1 MLDQLF
7 KIFSSTHH
15 LAATGERFSEMWRL
29 VDGMIQTASAA
40 YWGSHL
46 TPEERTALQQT
57 DIAVNELQRRI
68 RKEVITHLSASQAA
82 DAPYGLLLMSLVKDA
97 ERLGDYAKNLAE
109 VHGLCDRG
117 PGDLPVGPLRDELR
131 RIADFV
137 ERLSREAPLAYAA
150 ADTSAARQ
158 LSRDGK
164 QMSRDCDSLIRDVAA
179 SDCGAA
185 LAVDMVLATRYY
197 KRIIGHSLN
206 LLSSVLM
213 PLHKLDYID
222 RDPGSR

>member
-1 MLDQLF
+1 MLDQLLR
-7 KIFSSTHH
+7 IFSGTHH
-15 LAATGERFSEMWRL
+15 LTSTGEAFSEMWRL

-46 TPEERTALQQT
+46 TPEERKALQET
-57 DIAVNELQRRI
+57 DNAVNELQRRI
-68 RKEVITHLSASQAA
+68 RKEVITHLSAAQAG

-109 VHGLCDRG
+109 VHGMCDRG
-117 PGDLPVGPLRDELR
+117 AGDLPHGEFRDELR
-131 RIADFV
+131 RISDFV
-137 ERLSREAPLAYAA
+137 ERLSRESPQAYATADA
-150 ADTSAARQ
+150 ATARR
-158 LSRDGK
+158 LSQEGK
-164 QMSRDCDSLIRDVAA
+164 QMSRDCDALIRRVAA

-197 KRIIGHSLN
+197 KRIVGHLLN

-222 RDPGSR
+222 RDPSSR